1 MKEQFGRSA
10 GRCRRYSA
18 IAVAVLIFAF
28 DCAAQCPVDVVVAG
42 LNLPLGITE
51 TNQLNLIVGETGNGA
66 AGSGRI
72 SLVDPTSGVRT
83 TLLSGLPS
91 GINDVN
97 EPSGPS
103 GVLMQGRTLYVLI
116 GVGDAVRAGPFPGT
130 TMANPAGASSPI
142 FSSLLA
148 VHFSAKAEKDA
159 ASVTLS
165 PADQAALA
173 AGGTVT
179 LGAKSSKVTINLVA
193 NFPDYTP
200 NPIAIFPANVRASN
214 PFDLAIVGDSIY
226 VTDGGMNLVWRVD
239 TETGTFGA
247 LAAFAPIPNPYF
259 PTLGGPSVEAV
270 PTGITY
276 SDGRL
281 LVTLFRGFPFPP
293 LAAVQQVDPETGAQG
308 ALISGLKSA
317 IDVAPDRDG
326 GLFVLQHASNMSP
339 FLNGIGVLLHY
350 AVPGGTGTTVANC
363 LARPTSMVVA
373 KRTGTV
379 YITELVGGRVVAIVS
394 PL

>member
-1 MKEQFGRSA
+1 
-10 GRCRRYSA
+10 
-18 IAVAVLIFAF
+18 
-28 DCAAQCPVDVVVAG
+28 
-42 LNLPLGITE
+42 
-51 TNQLNLIVGETGNGA
+51 
-66 AGSGRI
+66 
-72 SLVDPTSGVRT
+72 
-83 TLLSGLPS
+83 
-91 GINDVN
+91 
-97 EPSGPS
+97 
-103 GVLMQGRTLYVLI
+103 
-116 GVGDAVRAGPFPGT
+116 
-130 TMANPAGASSPI
+130 
-142 FSSLLA
+142 
-148 VHFSAKAEKDA
+148 
-159 ASVTLS
+159 
-165 PADQAALA
+165 
-173 AGGTVT
+173 
-179 LGAKSSKVTINLVA
+179 VTINLVA

-239 TETGTFGA
+239 TETGAFGA

-379 YITELVGGRVVAIVS
+379 YITELVGGRVVAIGS